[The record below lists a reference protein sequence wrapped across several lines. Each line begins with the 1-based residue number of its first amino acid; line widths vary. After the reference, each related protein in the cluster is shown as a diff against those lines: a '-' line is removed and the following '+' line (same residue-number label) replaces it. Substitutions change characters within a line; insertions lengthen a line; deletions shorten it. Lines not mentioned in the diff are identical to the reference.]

1 MVYTLSG
8 HRGAI
13 SALVF
18 NADGSRLVSG
28 SQDTEIIVWDV
39 GKKGSIRNS
48 KFHVLK
54 GCGLFGVL
62 FHA

>member
-1 MVYTLSG
+1 MVHTLSG

-39 GKKGSIRNS
+39 GKKDRIRDS

-54 GCGLFGVL
+54 GCG
-62 FHA
+62 